1 MHAGNLESF
10 IQIGAVIFDGR
21 WSSITKVPKIT
32 IHLQHLKENGK
43 NKVDFLLSAR
53 HQRFQIDTIILDLC
67 GQACPNLQYLR
78 KEVSN
83 QVCFWHADKHES
95 CLQIDTMIFDRD
107 SQAFPKL
114 PK

>member
-1 MHAGNLESF
+1 MVKHYQSTQNNKF
-10 IQIGAVIFDGR
+10 
-21 WSSITKVPKIT
+21 T
-32 IHLQHLKENGK
+32 IHLQYLKENGN

-53 HQRFQIDTIILDLC
+53 HQRFQIDTIILGLC
-67 GQACPNLQYLR
+67 GRACPNLQYLR
-78 KEVSN
+78 REVSN
-83 QVCFWHADKHES
+83 QVGFWHADKHES